1 MWEVSYCWFLEIKRA
16 DEKKYMFNCEE
27 LFMTDKRKSYEKK
40 FDAQLKEWSAEIA
53 LLNSKADKAKAEEK
67 IEYYKM
73 IETLQGKQ
81 DAARI
86 KLQELRTAG
95 DDAWA
100 DLKAATENV
109 WTEVK
114 TAFQGAAS
122 RFK

>member
-1 MWEVSYCWFLEIKRA
+1 
-16 DEKKYMFNCEE
+16 
-27 LFMTDKRKSYEKK
+27 MTDKRKAYEEK

-53 LLNSKADKAKAEEK
+53 LLKAKADKAKAEVK
-67 IEYYKM
+67 IEYYKT

-81 DAARI
+81 DAAKM

-95 DDAWA
+95 DDAWE
-100 DLKAATENV
+100 DLKTGAENV

-114 TAFQGAAS
+114 TAFQSAAS